1 MSEEKQ
7 DRADALRSRL
17 RGSKS
22 GELAAWHRARSRTPA
37 REPER
42 NAPRSAESL
51 SVKGE
56 LQRRLLDEMAG
67 RDLLAAEE
75 TQVSSLVRDFAARTL
90 AEEELALNES
100 ERRDLVDELEE
111 EALGVG
117 PLAPLMADPA
127 VTDILVN
134 GPDRVFVERFGRLER
149 TAVRFRDDAHIAR
162 VIERIAARVG
172 RRIDTAQPMADLR
185 LPDGSRVNATLPP
198 ISPDGPTLSIRRFG
212 RRRIRRTDLLKVG
225 ALSEP
230 MAEFLTVAVRYRRNV
245 LISGGTGAGKSTLLG
260 ALAEAIPAQERIVTI
275 EDTLELMLDQVHV
288 VRLETRPENT
298 EGVGRIGQRELVVNS
313 LRMRP
318 DRIIVGEVRGAE
330 ALDMLQAMNTGHE
343 GSLCTIHANSP
354 RDALARLETLVLMA
368 GMDLPSRAIRE
379 QIVAALDL
387 VVHVQRDE
395 DGRRRVTRIAEVV
408 GLEGDT
414 PLLQDLFVFQRSGVE
429 RGRVL
434 GAFTATGIVPRCA
447 QLLRER
453 GAELPMQWFQ
463 TASGGSRA

>member
-1 MSEEKQ
+1 
-7 DRADALRSRL
+7 
-17 RGSKS
+17 
-22 GELAAWHRARSRTPA
+22 
-37 REPER
+37 
-42 NAPRSAESL
+42 
-51 SVKGE
+51 
-56 LQRRLLDEMAG
+56 
-67 RDLLAAEE
+67 
-75 TQVSSLVRDFAARTL
+75 
-90 AEEELALNES
+90 
-100 ERRDLVDELEE
+100 
-111 EALGVG
+111 
-117 PLAPLMADPA
+117 
-127 VTDILVN
+127 
-134 GPDRVFVERFGRLER
+134 
-149 TAVRFRDDAHIAR
+149 
-162 VIERIAARVG
+162 
-172 RRIDTAQPMADLR
+172 
-185 LPDGSRVNATLPP
+185 
-198 ISPDGPTLSIRRFG
+198 
-212 RRRIRRTDLLKVG
+212 
-225 ALSEP
+225 
-230 MAEFLTVAVRYRRNV
+230 
-245 LISGGTGAGKSTLLG
+245 
-260 ALAEAIPAQERIVTI
+260 
-275 EDTLELMLDQVHV
+275 
-288 VRLETRPENT
+288 
-298 EGVGRIGQRELVVNS
+298 
-313 LRMRP
+313 MRP